1 MTAITELH
9 EVIATEA
16 QLTERLAAILRQQQ
30 EAIIHNRA
38 EDLNTLLERSE
49 EMIQPIEALEQ
60 ERLRLAN
67 LVAGG
72 TGDIAA
78 QMGQMVSY
86 TNILS
91 RLSDKDAESI
101 TAVIERLRMAS
112 QEVLKVNQLNKPL
125 LEHAQYFIKQ
135 TLRAA
140 TDDYR
145 KNLIDKKM

>member
-1 MTAITELH
+1 MTTIAELH

-16 QLTERLAAILRQQQ
+16 QLTEGLAAILRQQQ

-38 EDLNTLLERSE
+38 EDLNLLLERSE
-49 EMIQPIEALEQ
+49 EMIQPIQALEK
-60 ERLRLAN
+60 ERLRLAT

-72 TGDIAA
+72 TGEDAS
-78 QMGQMVSY
+78 QMGQEVSY
-86 TNILS
+86 TDIIS
-91 RLSDKDAESI
+91 RLPAKDAESI

-112 QEVLKVNQLNKPL
+112 REVLNVNQLNKPL

-140 TDDYR
+140 TDDYK

>member
-1 MTAITELH
+1 MTALDDLH

-16 QLTERLAAILRQQQ
+16 QLTEGLAAILRQQQ

-38 EDLNTLLERSE
+38 EDLHTLLERSE
-49 EMIQPIEALEQ
+49 EMIQPIHALEK

-72 TGDIAA
+72 TGDVSG
-78 QMGQMVSY
+78 QMGQVASY
-86 TNILS
+86 TDILS
-91 RLSDKDAESI
+91 YLSQKDAESI
-101 TAVIERLRMAS
+101 AAVIERLRLAS
-112 QEVLKVNQLNKPL
+112 REVLAVNQLNKPL

-140 TDDYR
+140 TDDYK
-145 KNLIDKKM
+145 KNLIDKRM